1 MTNYSVRLEITTGN
15 TEQRLQTLRR
25 ELAKVEQSGLKMTS
39 SLNGTVISQS
49 VKMLTDTITKMGRG
63 SSSAS
68 SDVEKLQKQLLQ
80 AQTKSENL
88 AKSLDK
94 ANIRLARLGQA
105 FEKSKAM
112 GAKFANEIKQANAKL
127 DDMAKK
133 MQKTEQEVQKAKK
146 AFGGFGDLQGKLQS
160 LAGFT
165 IFGMGVADVLRTADT
180 MKTLDTQIKLVTKSE
195 QEHAAV
201 KANLYNISNKTRQ
214 DITST
219 IEAYTNNARSL
230 GQLGKNQAEV
240 LKFTENISLAMAVG
254 GKSASEQSAAL
265 LQLGQAMQSGVL
277 QGDEFRSIAEN
288 SPILLDLIAEK
299 LGKTRGEVKK
309 LASDGKITSEVIYQ
323 SVIGA
328 GDELNKKFAEMPV
341 TMSQALT
348 TVQNR
353 YTQAVDDFFN
363 KSGGLGEQIAKSLL
377 WVSDNFGTLANTVMG
392 LGVVYG
398 GYMALNSKFVS
409 TTMPAKIAAL
419 TASTRAFYAESVA
432 INANTAAKI
441 RNDGVVKTLTA
452 SLKATRVGQFTN
464 SLAGA
469 TAELGKGTAR
479 MVGYANEARKTH
491 GTLGALRLGVV
502 NTATAIFNKNRAIG
516 VLNATKGV
524 LIGTAGRLGVMM
536 TTLGRAILGVG
547 TIIKAHPIMFLAG
560 IITTVITATMGLEEA
575 MKSFGDAVGI
585 TGILVQ
591 DFVKWSVDGIGTQM
605 TKAIDFMAGFFG
617 SKSKDGTNQ
626 VSNAFK
632 DFFKTSQGGFVGL
645 LEITAKIFDQIVTM
659 AKASMLYASSYVG
672 DMVISVKNAYNA
684 MMPSW
689 MGGGGEQQ
697 ATRNMSFSDAI
708 FQSQSF
714 SLQNMVGNAHTRLRA
729 DEYNRNQALQHSLGQ
744 VGTGA
749 ASAADGLNKLGE
761 ETKKAKGKIEANL
774 NTQDGRMMMVF
785 NAFKNAGFSDEQ
797 ARQLTA
803 QVGRENEYNTK
814 YLFGSHK
821 DAANGKTN
829 IGMISWQKERA
840 AKLYREMQQQGL
852 IDKKGKMARSQES
865 LNYQAKYLAR
875 EMANEKIYERTRK
888 DFMSVDNPTYDKGM
902 SALNDNFIR
911 WDTAGKKI
919 NPKPHFAKQ
928 ENFYKKLVALTKD
941 HVQMVQ
947 EDVKTQEELLKAQQE
962 LSLKYTDHTTRQLAA
977 LAAEKKAV
985 NDAFGEGSEDG
996 RKLNEVIETR
1006 YRLAGELRQREQ
1018 LLEMQGY
1025 QMSTEERMAL
1035 EHEIHDLKIQLSDE
1049 YGVADKEIYR
1059 KATAQKYQHDLE
1071 MFKRLQQQK
1080 IQELEK
1086 PIKAALGEQERIAI
1100 ARMNQKT
1107 MRPDDYRR
1115 WELSQEMAGSKRAA
1129 DDTYSSQFHDIFR
1142 QNDNGQYEIESL
1154 DERLRLWEEAYRLH
1168 KETIA
1173 NIDAEYGEKSKVLE
1187 DELLSTKLGA
1197 YGSAAGALA
1206 GLFKDM
1212 SGEQSSAYRAMF
1224 AVSKAFDIAQASKNV
1239 YVAASDA
1246 FAKEPGTVWQKLA
1259 AAATATAKSSSFIPL
1274 ITAINPKGFKTGGY
1288 TGNGGVNDVAGVV
1301 HGKEYVLNA
1310 KATKRI
1316 GTGTLDK
1323 LNNGGDI
1330 GGGVNVIINNYSSEK
1345 ATAQQMPNGDV
1356 LVTIGKMI
1364 DDKVDAKVNQRFIQ
1378 ARRQGGELYG
1388 R

>member
-25 ELAKVEQSGLKMTS
+25 ELAKVEQSGLKMTN
-39 SLNGTVISQS
+39 SLNGAVISQS

-88 AKSLDK
+88 AKSLDR

-112 GAKFANEIKQANAKL
+112 GTKFANEIKQANAKI
-127 DDMAKK
+127 DEMSKK
-133 MQKTEQEVQKAKK
+133 MQKTEQEVQKAKR
-146 AFGGFGDLQGKLQS
+146 AFGGLGDLKGKLQS
-160 LAGFT
+160 LVGFT
-165 IFGMGVADVLRTADT
+165 IFGMGVADVLKTADT
-180 MKTLDTQIKLVTKSE
+180 VKTLDTQIKLVTKSE

-254 GKSASEQSAAL
+254 GKSAQEQSAAL

-328 GDELNKKFAEMPV
+328 GDELNKKFATMPA

-348 TVQNR
+348 VVQNR

-377 WVSDNFGTLANTVMG
+377 WVSDNFGTLTNTVMG

-409 TTMPAKIAAL
+409 TTIPTKIAAL
-419 TASTRAFYAESVA
+419 TASTRAFHAESVA

-441 RNDGVVKTLTA
+441 RNDGVIKTLTA
-452 SLKATRVGQFTN
+452 SLKATRIGRFTS

-502 NTATAIFNKNRAIG
+502 NTTTAIFNKNRAIG
-516 VLNATKGV
+516 VLHATKGV
-524 LIGTAGRLGVMM
+524 LIGTAGRLGAVM

-547 TIIKAHPIMFLAG
+547 SIIKAHPIMFLAS
-560 IITTVITATMGLEEA
+560 IVVTVITATMGLEEA

-591 DFVKWSVDGIGTQM
+591 DFVKWSVDGIGKQI

-626 VSNAFK
+626 ASNAFK

-714 SLQNMVGNAHTRLRA
+714 TLQNMVGNAQTILRA
-729 DEYNRNQALQHSLGQ
+729 DEYNRNQALQHDLGQ
-744 VGTGA
+744 VGTG
-749 ASAADGLNKLGE
+749 GLNKLGE
-761 ETKKAKGKIEANL
+761 ETKKAKGKDTKATKQQGRLVGISGNTGIGTGAHLDIRISGGSRRLTEAELARFQAGGKELSAWRKTSEYGKRKAPTKGASTFHRGIDYAMPVGTAITTDHAVQDVKTFFDNKGGGWVSRVQFADGLSVDLLHQSEAVQKVQKGSSAKTGDALGGAVADL
-774 NTQDGRMMMVF
+774 NNKLRD
-785 NAFKNAGFSDEQ
+785 DEQ
-797 ARQLTA
+797 RRL
-803 QVGRENEYNTK
+803 EE
-814 YLFGSHK
+814 
-821 DAANGKTN
+821 
-829 IGMISWQKERA
+829 QKKA
-840 AKLYREMQQQGL
+840 
-852 IDKKGKMARSQES
+852 QES
-865 LNYQAKYLAR
+865 LLKQYGTWSYRQAEQLKEEIKA
-875 EMANEKIYERTRK
+875 
-888 DFMSVDNPTYDKGM
+888 
-902 SALNDNFIR
+902 
-911 WDTAGKKI
+911 I
-919 NPKPHFAKQ
+919 N
-928 ENFYKKLVALTKD
+928 N
-941 HVQMVQ
+941 
-947 EDVKTQEELLKAQQE
+947 
-962 LSLKYTDHTTRQLAA
+962 
-977 LAAEKKAV
+977 
-985 NDAFGEGSEDG
+985 AFGESSETAK
-996 RKLNEVIETR
+996 KLTAIANER
-1006 YRLAGELRQREQ
+1006 YAISDKLRQKEQ
-1018 LLEMQGY
+1018 QLEMY
-1025 QMSTEERMAL
+1025 SHKMTTTERMAL
-1035 EHEIHDLKIQLSDE
+1035 EHEIHQHKILLNGE
-1049 YGVADKEIYR
+1049 YTEAERTAYR
-1059 KATAQKYQHDLE
+1059 DAANEKYQHDLA

-1086 PIKAALGEQERIAI
+1086 PIKAALDEQERIAI

-1115 WELSQEMAGSKRAA
+1115 WELSQEMAGVRRTA
-1129 DDTYSSQFHDIFR
+1129 DDAYGSQFREIFR
-1142 QNDNGQYEIESL
+1142 RNDSGQYEIESQE
-1154 DERLRLWEEAYRLH
+1154 ERFRLWDEAYRLH

-1187 DELLSTKLGA
+1187 DELLSAKLSA

-1206 GLFKDM
+1206 GLFRDM
-1212 SGEQSSAYRAMF
+1212 SGEQSKAYRAMF
-1224 AVSKAFDIAQASKNV
+1224 HVSKAFAIADTGIKMGNAIAQAWADPSAV
-1239 YVAASDA
+1239 
-1246 FAKEPGTVWQKLA
+1246 TIWQKMA
-1259 AAATATAKSSSFIPL
+1259 NVAKVTIQQGHLVSMIN
-1274 ITAINPKGFKTGGY
+1274 AINPKGFKTGGY
-1288 TGNGGVNDVAGVV
+1288 TGNGGVNSIAGVV
-1301 HGKEYVLNA
+1301 HGQEYVMNA

-1316 GTGTLDK
+1316 GV
-1323 LNNGGDI
+1323 NNLERLSNGEGI
-1330 GGGVNVIINNYSSEK
+1330 GGVKVIINNYSGEK
-1345 ATAQQMPNGDV
+1345 TDVQKMPNGDMM
-1356 LVTIGKMI
+1356 VTIGKMI
-1364 DDKVDAKVNQRFIQ
+1364 DAKVDAKINQRFIQ

>member
-25 ELAKVEQSGLKMTS
+25 ELAKVEQSGLKMTN
-39 SLNGTVISQS
+39 SLNGAVISQS

-88 AKSLDK
+88 AKSLDR

-112 GAKFANEIKQANAKL
+112 GTKFANEIKQANAKI
-127 DDMAKK
+127 DEMSKK
-133 MQKTEQEVQKAKK
+133 MQKTEQEVQKAKR
-146 AFGGFGDLQGKLQS
+146 AFGGLGDLKGKLQS

-165 IFGMGVADVLRTADT
+165 IFGMGVADVLKTADT

-254 GKSASEQSAAL
+254 GKSAQEQSAAL

-328 GDELNKKFAEMPV
+328 GDELNKKFATMPA

-348 TVQNR
+348 VVQNR

-377 WVSDNFGTLANTVMG
+377 WVSDNFGTLTNTVMG

-409 TTMPAKIAAL
+409 TTIPTKIAAL
-419 TASTRAFYAESVA
+419 AASTRAFHAESVA

-441 RNDGVVKTLTA
+441 RNDGVIKTLTA
-452 SLKATRVGQFTN
+452 SLKATRIGRFTS

-502 NTATAIFNKNRAIG
+502 NTTTAIFNKNRAIG
-516 VLNATKGV
+516 VLHATKGK
-524 LIGTAGRLGVMM
+524 LIGTAGRLGGVM

-547 TIIKAHPIMFLAG
+547 AIIKAHPIMFIAG
-560 IITTVITATMGLEEA
+560 IITTVITATMGLENA

-585 TGILVQ
+585 VGLMVK
-591 DFVKWSVDGIGTQM
+591 DFVKWAVDGIGNQM

-626 VSNAFK
+626 ASNAFK

-714 SLQNMVGNAHTRLRA
+714 TARNWVGNAQTILRA
-729 DEYNRNQALQHSLGQ
+729 DEYNRNQALQHDLGQ
-744 VGTGA
+744 VGTG
-749 ASAADGLNKLGE
+749 GLNKLGE
-761 ETKKAKGKIEANL
+761 ETKKAKLKGEDEKYTYTKEELKALQKVHGLIYGSELKKYAEQQGVPVHML
-774 NTQDGRMMMVF
+774 AGLMMQESKGEQYAKSHTGALGYFQTTSGYRKDMGLSEKDSYDLIKSGRAAIDF
-785 NAFKNAGFSDEQ
+785 LSKSYQEFGNWNDAIRSYNAGRGG
-797 ARQLTA
+797 ARTFNKTGKVSGSA
-803 QVGRENEYNTK
+803 ARNKEVAEYVPK
-814 YLFGSHK
+814 IARY
-821 DAANGKTN
+821 AAYFNNGKSELGKN
-829 IGMISWQKERA
+829 SNA
-840 AKLYREMQQQGL
+840 AQQ
-852 IDKKGKMARSQES
+852 SYEFT
-865 LNYQAKYLAR
+865 
-875 EMANEKIYERTRK
+875 EKQ
-888 DFMSVDNPTYDKGM
+888 
-902 SALNDNFIR
+902 L
-911 WDTAGKKI
+911 
-919 NPKPHFAKQ
+919 
-928 ENFYKKLVALTKD
+928 
-941 HVQMVQ
+941 
-947 EDVKTQEELLKAQQE
+947 KTQEELLKAQQE
-962 LSLKYTDHTTRQLAA
+962 LILKYSDHNARQLATLEA
-977 LAAEKKAV
+977 DKKAV
-985 NDAFGEGSEDG
+985 YDAFGQDG
-996 RKLNEVIETR
+996 EETRKLIEIIEGR
-1006 YRLAGELRQREQ
+1006 YKLSAELRQQEQ

-1035 EHEIHDLKIQLSDE
+1035 EHTIHDLKIKLSDE
-1049 YGVADKEIYR
+1049 YGIQEKEIYLR
-1059 KATAQKYQHDLE
+1059 ASEQKYQQDLA

-1086 PIKAALGEQERIAI
+1086 PIKAALDEQERIAI

-1115 WELSQEMAGSKRAA
+1115 WELSQEMAGVRRTA
-1129 DDTYSSQFHDIFR
+1129 DDAYVSQFRDIFR

-1187 DELLSTKLGA
+1187 DELLSAKLSA

-1212 SGEQSSAYRAMF
+1212 SGEQSRAYRAMF
-1224 AVSKAFDIAQASKNV
+1224 AVSKAFAIAEAGKNV
-1239 YVAASDA
+1239 WLAASDA

-1274 ITAINPKGFKTGGY
+1274 INAINPKGFKSGGY
-1288 TGNGGVNDVAGVV
+1288 TGNIGVNSIAGVV
-1301 HGKEYVLNA
+1301 HGQEYVMNA

-1316 GTGTLDK
+1316 GV
-1323 LNNGGDI
+1323 NNLERLSNGEGI
-1330 GGGVNVIINNYSSEK
+1330 GGVKVIINNYSNET
-1345 ATAQQMPNGDV
+1345 ATAEQMPNGDIM
-1356 LVTIGKMI
+1356 VTIGKAARYI
-1364 DDKVDAKVNQRFIQ
+1364 ARDEIQ
-1378 ARRQGGELYG
+1378 KYHQSQLRQGGIYYG

>member
-25 ELAKVEQSGLKMTS
+25 ELAKVEQSGLKMTN
-39 SLNGTVISQS
+39 SLNGAVISQS

-88 AKSLDK
+88 AKSLDR

-112 GAKFANEIKQANAKL
+112 GTKFANEIKQANAKI
-127 DDMAKK
+127 DEMSKK
-133 MQKTEQEVQKAKK
+133 MQKTEQEVQKAKR
-146 AFGGFGDLQGKLQS
+146 AFGGLGDLKGKLQS

-165 IFGMGVADVLRTADT
+165 IFGMGVADVLKTADT

-254 GKSASEQSAAL
+254 GKSAQEQSAAL

-328 GDELNKKFAEMPV
+328 GDELNKKFATMPA

-348 TVQNR
+348 VVQNR

-377 WVSDNFGTLANTVMG
+377 WVSDNFGTLTNTVMG

-409 TTMPAKIAAL
+409 TTIPTKIAAL
-419 TASTRAFYAESVA
+419 AASTRAFHAESVA

-441 RNDGVVKTLTA
+441 RNDGVIKTLTA
-452 SLKATRVGQFTN
+452 SLKATRIGRFTS

-502 NTATAIFNKNRAIG
+502 NTTTAIFNKNRAIG
-516 VLNATKGV
+516 VLNATKGL
-524 LIGTAGRLGVMM
+524 LIGTAGRLGGVM

-547 TIIKAHPIMFLAG
+547 AIIKAHPIMFIAG
-560 IITTVITATMGLEEA
+560 IITTVITATMGLENA

-585 TGILVQ
+585 VGLMVK
-591 DFVKWSVDGIGTQM
+591 DFVKWSVDGIGKQI

-626 VSNAFK
+626 ASNAFK

-714 SLQNMVGNAHTRLRA
+714 TLQNMVGNAQTILRA
-729 DEYNRNQALQHSLGQ
+729 DEYNRNQALQHDLGQ
-744 VGTGA
+744 VGTG
-749 ASAADGLNKLGE
+749 GLNKLGE
-761 ETKKAKGKIEANL
+761 ETKKAK
-774 NTQDGRMMMVF
+774 D
-785 NAFKNAGFSDEQ
+785 
-797 ARQLTA
+797 
-803 QVGRENEYNTK
+803 
-814 YLFGSHK
+814 K
-821 DAANGKTN
+821 D
-829 IGMISWQKERA
+829 
-840 AKLYREMQQQGL
+840 
-852 IDKKGKMARSQES
+852 
-865 LNYQAKYLAR
+865 
-875 EMANEKIYERTRK
+875 
-888 DFMSVDNPTYDKGM
+888 
-902 SALNDNFIR
+902 
-911 WDTAGKKI
+911 
-919 NPKPHFAKQ
+919 
-928 ENFYKKLVALTKD
+928 
-941 HVQMVQ
+941 
-947 EDVKTQEELLKAQQE
+947 
-962 LSLKYTDHTTRQLAA
+962 
-977 LAAEKKAV
+977 
-985 NDAFGEGSEDG
+985 
-996 RKLNEVIETR
+996 
-1006 YRLAGELRQREQ
+1006 
-1018 LLEMQGY
+1018 
-1025 QMSTEERMAL
+1025 
-1035 EHEIHDLKIQLSDE
+1035 
-1049 YGVADKEIYR
+1049 
-1059 KATAQKYQHDLE
+1059 
-1071 MFKRLQQQK
+1071 
-1080 IQELEK
+1080 
-1086 PIKAALGEQERIAI
+1086 
-1100 ARMNQKT
+1100 
-1107 MRPDDYRR
+1107 
-1115 WELSQEMAGSKRAA
+1115 
-1129 DDTYSSQFHDIFR
+1129 
-1142 QNDNGQYEIESL
+1142 
-1154 DERLRLWEEAYRLH
+1154 
-1168 KETIA
+1168 
-1173 NIDAEYGEKSKVLE
+1173 
-1187 DELLSTKLGA
+1187 
-1197 YGSAAGALA
+1197 
-1206 GLFKDM
+1206 
-1212 SGEQSSAYRAMF
+1212 
-1224 AVSKAFDIAQASKNV
+1224 
-1239 YVAASDA
+1239 
-1246 FAKEPGTVWQKLA
+1246 
-1259 AAATATAKSSSFIPL
+1259 
-1274 ITAINPKGFKTGGY
+1274 
-1288 TGNGGVNDVAGVV
+1288 
-1301 HGKEYVLNA
+1301 A
-1310 KATKRI
+1310 KATKDALTSELQRLRRELFVGKLKLQHNPFAELTADIAFGKYGKHDTAQLLLLAEQNDRMQKAVEFSERLQKVRQEIAEI
-1316 GTGTLDK
+1316 GLDEIGLLELQRSNYAMINDENFNRLKTLIEEKNAKQNTHNLTRKIAELDEKILLVGKSELEVLQHQLNTAKEYEGVSDDIKQSYLDRTKALQDGLEAAERLAKVKSATDDIVKHKHILSNWQDKHAALVYDLTKDGYNANQIDKIVGAAKAKEQVSELTKLFDDLKHKKVFGDAINTANITSFGGGIDFVTQLYQKQAELDK
-1323 LNNGGDI
+1323 VLNNEQAKLKNSHEQGLLDLKTYQQQDLALREQYEAKKRQLSESSNQALFGGATSLMKMMYGENHKYHKWAFALEKTYAVSRILLQNKVALANAWASAPFPANLGAVAKTLAQTGALASAVNAIKPI
-1330 GGGVNVIINNYSSEK
+1330 GQAHDGIMSVPKSGTWNLEKGERVLPKHTAKALDDKLASMGNGKAVNVIIHNHSNAQ
-1345 ATAQQMPNGDV
+1345 ATVEEQPNGDIM
-1356 LVTIGKMI
+1356 VTIGKAARYI
-1364 DDKVDAKVNQRFIQ
+1364 AKDEIQ
-1378 ARRQGGELYG
+1378 KYHQSQLRQGGIYYG